1 MTETVSE
8 FKARV
13 ARLRAEC
20 PAWRE
25 GQAHFNAMA
34 VAEFGPS
41 SDQIQFCEIVLDAA
55 PRGSSCPIDPY
66 HNDANIA
73 AFLAAAVEAGVLR
86 EG

>member
-13 ARLRAEC
+13 ARWRKRYFAE
-20 PAWRE
+20 RE
-25 GQAHFNAMA
+25 GTAVFLAMA
-34 VAEFGPS
+34 AETYGATLEQARFAGRLS
-41 SDQIQFCEIVLDAA
+41 
-55 PRGSSCPIDPY
+55 GSEIDPF
-66 HNDANIA
+66 HNDANIP